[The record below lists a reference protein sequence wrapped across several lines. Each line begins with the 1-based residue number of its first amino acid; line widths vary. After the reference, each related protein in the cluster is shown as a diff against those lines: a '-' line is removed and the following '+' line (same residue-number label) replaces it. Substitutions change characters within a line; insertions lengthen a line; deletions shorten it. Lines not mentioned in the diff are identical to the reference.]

1 MCLDTY
7 NICKS
12 IHIHLTK
19 QHVYEHE
26 SSKRIMLKVIMSL
39 IVQSLEFDLKIGIE
53 IFFRDIDM
61 SWQHYFTFLK

>member
-1 MCLDTY
+1 
-7 NICKS
+7 
-12 IHIHLTK
+12 
-19 QHVYEHE
+19 
-26 SSKRIMLKVIMSL
+26 MSL